1 MNFCLKK
8 GKESLFE
15 IQFPLPKKK
24 RKKKEKT
31 QCHKTE
37 TEPKELELSHTSI
50 PSYIITNP
58 IILPSYRSVPELWS
72 LLFSFLKKPF

>member
-1 MNFCLKK
+1 MNFCLEREKRV
-8 GKESLFE
+8 SLRSNS
-15 IQFPLPKKK
+15 PYPKNK
-24 RKKKEKT
+24 KT

-50 PSYIITNP
+50 PSYIIANP
-58 IILPSYRSVPELWS
+58 IIVPSYKSVPELWS